1 MNIIVIIEHKDG
13 KMHRMS
19 REAIVG
25 AQKIGGQ
32 ITALVIGKDHEKV
45 VNELLNYEIEKTIV
59 VDHDLIP
66 AYNADGYKE
75 IVKQVFDSIDPK
87 FIVAGHTY
95 QSRDF
100 MPRISA
106 VLDIPM
112 LADLIEVEKDKYVKQ
127 VMNSKLNA
135 SITSNQDKAI
145 LTFQSASFSEE
156 DIINGSN
163 SLEKFKVTI
172 DPSLIKSKAENPF
185 QETSSEVDLESAAFI
200 VSVGRGIEKEEN
212 KSIAFNLAQ
221 ALGAEVSAS
230 RPVVDA
236 GWLPSSRQVGSSGS
250 TISPKLYFSLG
261 VSGAIQH
268 VVGMKGSKNILAINK
283 DRDAP
288 IFEISDYAVVG
299 DVLEIVPKLVN
310 KLKELELKSN

>member
-1 MNIIVIIEHKDG
+1 MNILVIIEHKNG

-19 REAIVG
+19 REAIAG
-25 AQKIGGQ
+25 AQKIGGK
-32 ITALVIGKDHEKV
+32 IAALVIGKDREEV

-59 VDHDLIP
+59 VYHDLVP

-75 IVKQVFDSIDPK
+75 IVKQVFYSTDPK

-106 VLDIPM
+106 ALDIPM

-156 DIINGSN
+156 DIIKGSN
-163 SLEKFKVTI
+163 SLEKFEVTL
-172 DPSLIKSKAENPF
+172 DPSLIKSKAENAF
-185 QETSSEVDLESAAFI
+185 QETFSEVDLESADFI

-310 KLKELELKSN
+310 KLKELE

>member
-1 MNIIVIIEHKDG
+1 MNILVIIEHKDG

-32 ITALVIGKDHEKV
+32 ITALVIGKDHGEV

-100 MPRISA
+100 IPRISA
-106 VLDIPM
+106 ALDIPM
-112 LADLIEVEKDKYVKQ
+112 LADLIVVERDKYVKQ

-156 DIINGSN
+156 DIIKGSN
-163 SLEKFKVTI
+163 SLEKFKVTL

-185 QETSSEVDLESAAFI
+185 QETSSEVDLESADFI

-310 KLKELELKSN
+310 KLKELE

>member
-1 MNIIVIIEHKDG
+1 MNSLVIIEHKDR

-19 REAIVG
+19 REAVVG

-32 ITALVIGKDHEKV
+32 ITALVIGKDYGEV
-45 VNELLNYEIEKTIV
+45 ANELLNYEIEKTIV
-59 VDHDLIP
+59 VDHDLAP
-66 AYNADGYKE
+66 TYNADGYKE
-75 IVKQVFDSIDPK
+75 IIKQVFDSLDPQ
-87 FIVAGHTY
+87 FIISGHTY

-106 VLDIPM
+106 ALDIP
-112 LADLIEVEKDKYVKQ
+112 LIVDLIEVEDNRYVKQ

-156 DIINGSN
+156 DIKKGSN
-163 SLEKFKVTI
+163 PLENFEVTL
-172 DPSLIKSKAENPF
+172 DSSSIKSKAEDPF
-185 QETSSEVDLESAAFI
+185 QETSSEVDLESADFI

-212 KSIAFNLAQ
+212 KSIAFDLAQ
-221 ALGAEVSAS
+221 VLGAEVSAS

-236 GWLPSSRQVGSSGS
+236 GWLPSARQVGSSGS
-250 TISPKLYFSLG
+250 TVSPKLYFSLG

-299 DVLEIVPKLVN
+299 NVLEIIPKLIEE
-310 KLKELELKSN
+310 LKELK

>member
-1 MNIIVIIEHKDG
+1 MNILVIIEHKDG

-32 ITALVIGKDHEKV
+32 ITALVIGKDHGEV
-45 VNELLNYEIEKTIV
+45 VNELLNYEIEKTTV

-75 IVKQVFDSIDPK
+75 IVKQVFDFIDPK

-100 MPRISA
+100 IPRISA
-106 VLDIPM
+106 ALDIPM
-112 LADLIEVEKDKYVKQ
+112 LADLIVVERDKYVKQ

-156 DIINGSN
+156 DIIKGSN
-163 SLEKFKVTI
+163 SLEKFKVNL

-185 QETSSEVDLESAAFI
+185 QETSSEVDLESADFI

-310 KLKELELKSN
+310 KLKELE

>member
-1 MNIIVIIEHKDG
+1 MNILVIIEHKDG

-25 AQKIGGQ
+25 AQKIRGQ
-32 ITALVIGKDHEKV
+32 ITALVVGKDHEEV

-59 VDHDLIP
+59 VDHDLVP
-66 AYNADGYKE
+66 SYNADGYKE
-75 IVKQVFDSIDPK
+75 IIKQVFDSVNPK
-87 FIVAGHTY
+87 FILAGHTY

-100 MPRISA
+100 MPRVSA
-106 VLDIPM
+106 ALDIP
-112 LADLIEVEKDKYVKQ
+112 LIADLIEVEHNKYVKQ

-135 SITSNQDKAI
+135 SIISNEDKAI

-156 DIINGSN
+156 DIIKGSN
-163 SLEKFKVTI
+163 PLEKFEVNL
-172 DPSLIKSKAENPF
+172 DVSSIKSKAEDPF
-185 QETSSEVDLESAAFI
+185 QESSSEVDLESADFI
-200 VSVGRGIEKEEN
+200 VSVGRGIEKKEN
-212 KSIAFNLAQ
+212 KSIAFDLAQ
-221 ALGAEVSAS
+221 VLGAEVSAS
-230 RPVVDA
+230 RPVVDS
-236 GWLPSSRQVGSSGS
+236 GWLSSARQVGSSGS
-250 TISPKLYFSLG
+250 TVSPKLYFSLG

-299 DVLEIVPKLVN
+299 NVLEIIPKLID
-310 KLKELELKSN
+310 KLNESD

>member
-1 MNIIVIIEHKDG
+1 MNILVIIEHKDG

-32 ITALVIGKDHEKV
+32 ITALVIGKDHGEV

-100 MPRISA
+100 IPRISA
-106 VLDIPM
+106 ALDIPM
-112 LADLIEVEKDKYVKQ
+112 LADLIVVERDKYVKQ

-156 DIINGSN
+156 DIIKGSN
-163 SLEKFKVTI
+163 SLEKFKVTL

-185 QETSSEVDLESAAFI
+185 QETSSEVDLESADFI

-310 KLKELELKSN
+310 KIKELK

>member
-1 MNIIVIIEHKDG
+1 MNILIIIEHKNG

-32 ITALVIGKDHEKV
+32 ISALIIGKDHEEI
-45 VNELLNYEIEKTIV
+45 VNELLNYEIEKTLV
-59 VDHDLIP
+59 VDHDLVP

-75 IVKQVFDSIDPK
+75 IVKQVFDSVDPK
-87 FIVAGHTY
+87 FIIAGHTY

-106 VLDIPM
+106 AFDIPM
-112 LADLIEVEKDKYVKQ
+112 LADLIEVENDKYVKQ
-127 VMNSKLNA
+127 IMNSKLNA

-156 DIINGSN
+156 DIIKGSN
-163 SLEKFKVTI
+163 SLEKFEVTL

-185 QETSSEVDLESAAFI
+185 QEAYSEVDLESADFI

-212 KSIAFNLAQ
+212 KSIAFDLAKV
-221 ALGAEVSAS
+221 LGAEVSAS

-299 DVLEIVPKLVN
+299 DVLEIIPKLVN
-310 KLKELELKSN
+310 KLKELE

>member
-1 MNIIVIIEHKDG
+1 MNILVIIEHKDG

-32 ITALVIGKDHEKV
+32 ITALVIGKDHGEV

-100 MPRISA
+100 IPRISA
-106 VLDIPM
+106 ALDIPM
-112 LADLIEVEKDKYVKQ
+112 LADLIVVERDKYVKQ

-156 DIINGSN
+156 DIIKGSN
-163 SLEKFKVTI
+163 SLEKFKVNL

-185 QETSSEVDLESAAFI
+185 QETSSEVDLESADFI

-310 KLKELELKSN
+310 KLKELE

>member
-1 MNIIVIIEHKDG
+1 MNILVIIEHKDG

-32 ITALVIGKDHEKV
+32 ITALVIGKDHGEV

-75 IVKQVFDSIDPK
+75 IVKKVFDFIDPK

-100 MPRISA
+100 IPRISA
-106 VLDIPM
+106 ALDIPM

-156 DIINGSN
+156 DIIKGSN
-163 SLEKFKVTI
+163 SLEKFKVTL

-185 QETSSEVDLESAAFI
+185 QETSSEVDLESADFI

-310 KLKELELKSN
+310 KLKELE

>member
-1 MNIIVIIEHKDG
+1 MNILIIIEHKNG

-32 ITALVIGKDHEKV
+32 ISALIIGKDHEEIL
-45 VNELLNYEIEKTIV
+45 NELLNYEIEKTIV
-59 VDHDLIP
+59 VDHDLVP

-75 IVKQVFDSIDPK
+75 IVKQVFDSVDPK
-87 FIVAGHTY
+87 FIIAGHTY

-106 VLDIPM
+106 AFDIPM
-112 LADLIEVEKDKYVKQ
+112 LADLIEVENDKYVKQ
-127 VMNSKLNA
+127 IMNSKLNA

-156 DIINGSN
+156 DIIKGSN
-163 SLEKFKVTI
+163 SLEKVEITL

-185 QETSSEVDLESAAFI
+185 QETSSEVDLESADFI

-212 KSIAFNLAQ
+212 KSLAFDLAQ
-221 ALGAEVSAS
+221 VLGAEVSAS

-310 KLKELELKSN
+310 NLKESE

>member
-1 MNIIVIIEHKDG
+1 MNILIIIEHKNG

-32 ITALVIGKDHEKV
+32 ITAVVIGKDHGEV

-75 IVKQVFDSIDPK
+75 IVKQVFDFIDPK

-100 MPRISA
+100 IPRISA
-106 VLDIPM
+106 ALDIPM
-112 LADLIEVEKDKYVKQ
+112 LADLIEVKKDKYVKQ
-127 VMNSKLNA
+127 VMNSKLSA

-156 DIINGSN
+156 DIIKGSN
-163 SLEKFKVTI
+163 SLEKFKVTL

-185 QETSSEVDLESAAFI
+185 QETSSEVDLESADFI

-310 KLKELELKSN
+310 KLKELE

>member
-1 MNIIVIIEHKDG
+1 MNILIIIEHKNG

-32 ITALVIGKDHEKV
+32 ITALVIGKDHEEV
-45 VNELLNYEIEKTIV
+45 VKELLNYEIEKTIV
-59 VDHDLIP
+59 VDHDLVP
-66 AYNADGYKE
+66 TYNADGYKE

-87 FIVAGHTY
+87 FVVAGHTY

-106 VLDIPM
+106 AFDIPM

-145 LTFQSASFSEE
+145 LTFQSASFIEE
-156 DIINGSN
+156 DIIKGSN
-163 SLEKFKVTI
+163 YLEKFEVNL

-185 QETSSEVDLESAAFI
+185 QETSSEVDLESADFI

-310 KLKELELKSN
+310 KIKELK

>member
-1 MNIIVIIEHKDG
+1 MNSLVIIEHKND
-13 KMHRMS
+13 KIHRMS
-19 REAIVG
+19 IEAIVG
-25 AQKIGGQ
+25 AQKIGGK
-32 ITALVIGKDHEKV
+32 IAALVIGKGSEDV
-45 VNELLNYEIEKTIV
+45 ANELLNYKIEKTVV
-59 VDHDLIP
+59 VDHDLVP

-75 IVKQVFDSIDPK
+75 IIKQVFDSIDPK
-87 FIVAGHTY
+87 FIIAGHTY

-100 MPRISA
+100 IPRISA
-106 VLDIPM
+106 SLDIPM
-112 LADLIEVEKDKYVKQ
+112 LADLIVVERDKYVKQ

-156 DIINGSN
+156 DIIKGSN
-163 SLEKFKVTI
+163 SLEKFKVTL

-185 QETSSEVDLESAAFI
+185 QETSSEVDLESADFI

-299 DVLEIVPKLVN
+299 DVLEIIPKLVN
-310 KLKELELKSN
+310 KLKELE

>member
-1 MNIIVIIEHKDG
+1 MNILVIIEHKDG

-19 REAIVG
+19 KEAIVG

-32 ITALVIGKDHEKV
+32 ITALVIGKDHGEV
-45 VNELLNYEIEKTIV
+45 VNELLNYEIEKTTV

-106 VLDIPM
+106 ALDIPM
-112 LADLIEVEKDKYVKQ
+112 LADLIVVERDKYVKQ

-156 DIINGSN
+156 DIIKGSN
-163 SLEKFKVTI
+163 SLEKFKVTL

-185 QETSSEVDLESAAFI
+185 QETSSEVDLESADFI

-299 DVLEIVPKLVN
+299 DVLEIVPKLVD
-310 KLKELELKSN
+310 KLKELK

>member
-1 MNIIVIIEHKDG
+1 MNILVIIEHKDG

-32 ITALVIGKDHEKV
+32 ITALVIGKDHGEV
-45 VNELLNYEIEKTIV
+45 VNELLNYEIEKTLV
-59 VDHDLIP
+59 VDHDLVP

-106 VLDIPM
+106 ALDIPM
-112 LADLIEVEKDKYVKQ
+112 LADLIVVERDKYVKQ

-156 DIINGSN
+156 DIIKGSN
-163 SLEKFKVTI
+163 SLEKFEVTLE
-172 DPSLIKSKAENPF
+172 PSLIKSKAENPF
-185 QETSSEVDLESAAFI
+185 QETSSEVDLESADFI

-310 KLKELELKSN
+310 KLKELE

>member
-1 MNIIVIIEHKDG
+1 MNILVIIEHKDG

-32 ITALVIGKDHEKV
+32 IKALVIGKDHEEV
-45 VNELLNYEIEKTIV
+45 VNELLNYEIEKTTV

-100 MPRISA
+100 IPRISA
-106 VLDIPM
+106 ALDIPM
-112 LADLIEVEKDKYVKQ
+112 LADLIVVERDKYVKQ

-156 DIINGSN
+156 DIIKGSN
-163 SLEKFKVTI
+163 SLEKFKVNL

-185 QETSSEVDLESAAFI
+185 QETSSEVDLESADFI

-221 ALGAEVSAS
+221 VLGAEVSAS

-236 GWLPSSRQVGSSGS
+236 G
-250 TISPKLYFSLG
+250 
-261 VSGAIQH
+261 
-268 VVGMKGSKNILAINK
+268 
-283 DRDAP
+283 
-288 IFEISDYAVVG
+288 
-299 DVLEIVPKLVN
+299 
-310 KLKELELKSN
+310 

>member
-1 MNIIVIIEHKDG
+1 MNVLVIIEHKDG

-32 ITALVIGKDHEKV
+32 ITALVIGKDHGEV

-75 IVKQVFDSIDPK
+75 IVKQVFDFIDPK

-100 MPRISA
+100 IPRISA
-106 VLDIPM
+106 ALDIPM
-112 LADLIEVEKDKYVKQ
+112 LADLIVVERDKYVKQ

-156 DIINGSN
+156 DIIKGSN
-163 SLEKFKVTI
+163 SLEKFKVTL

-185 QETSSEVDLESAAFI
+185 QETSSEVDLESADFI

-310 KLKELELKSN
+310 KLKELE

>member
-1 MNIIVIIEHKDG
+1 MNNLVIIEHKDS

-19 REAIVG
+19 IEAIVG

-32 ITALVIGKDHEKV
+32 ITALVIGKDHEEVANK
-45 VNELLNYEIEKTIV
+45 LLNYEIEKTIV
-59 VDHDLIP
+59 VDHDLVP

-75 IVKQVFDSIDPK
+75 IIKQVFDSVDPK
-87 FIVAGHTY
+87 FIIAGHTY

-106 VLDIPM
+106 ALDIP
-112 LADLIEVEKDKYVKQ
+112 LIADLIEIENDKYVKQ
-127 VMNSKLNA
+127 VMNSKLSA
-135 SITSNQDKAI
+135 SITLNQDKAI
-145 LTFQSASFSEE
+145 LTFQSASFSE
-156 DIINGSN
+156 DNINEGSN
-163 SLEKFKVTI
+163 SLEKFEVTL
-172 DPSLIKSKAENPF
+172 DPSLIKSKAEDPF
-185 QETSSEVDLESAAFI
+185 QESSSEVDLESAEFI

-212 KSIAFNLAQ
+212 KSIAFDLAQ
-221 ALGAEVSAS
+221 LLGAEVSAS
-230 RPVVDA
+230 RPVVDS
-236 GWLPSSRQVGSSGS
+236 GWLPSARQVGSSGS
-250 TISPKLYFSLG
+250 TVSPKLYFSLG

-299 DVLEIVPKLVN
+299 NVLEIIPKLIE
-310 KLKELELKSN
+310 KLKESE

>member
-1 MNIIVIIEHKDG
+1 MNILVIIEHKDG

-19 REAIVG
+19 RESIVG

-32 ITALVIGKDHEKV
+32 ITALVIGKDHGEV

-75 IVKQVFDSIDPK
+75 IVKQVFDFIDPK

-100 MPRISA
+100 IPRISA
-106 VLDIPM
+106 ALDIPM
-112 LADLIEVEKDKYVKQ
+112 LADLIVVERDKYVKQ

-135 SITSNQDKAI
+135 SITSNQDKVI

-156 DIINGSN
+156 DIIKGSN
-163 SLEKFKVTI
+163 SLEKFKVTL

-185 QETSSEVDLESAAFI
+185 QETSSEVDLESADFI

-310 KLKELELKSN
+310 KLKELE

>member
-1 MNIIVIIEHKDG
+1 MNILIIIEHKNG

-32 ITALVIGKDHEKV
+32 ITALVIGKDHEEV
-45 VNELLNYEIEKTIV
+45 VKELLNYEIEKTIV
-59 VDHDLIP
+59 VDHDLVP
-66 AYNADGYKE
+66 TYNADGYKE

-87 FIVAGHTY
+87 FVVAGHTY

-106 VLDIPM
+106 AFDIPM

-156 DIINGSN
+156 DIIKGSN
-163 SLEKFKVTI
+163 SLEKFKVTL
-172 DPSLIKSKAENPF
+172 DPLLIKSKAENPF
-185 QETSSEVDLESAAFI
+185 QETSSEVDLESADFI

-310 KLKELELKSN
+310 KIKELK

>member
-1 MNIIVIIEHKDG
+1 MNILVIIEHKDG

-25 AQKIGGQ
+25 AQKIEGQ
-32 ITALVIGKDHEKV
+32 ITALVICKDHGEV

-75 IVKQVFDSIDPK
+75 IVKQVFDFIDPK

-100 MPRISA
+100 IPRISA
-106 VLDIPM
+106 ALDIPM
-112 LADLIEVEKDKYVKQ
+112 LADLIVVERDKYVKQ

-156 DIINGSN
+156 DIIKGSN
-163 SLEKFKVTI
+163 SLEKFKVTL

-185 QETSSEVDLESAAFI
+185 QETSSEVDLESADFI

-310 KLKELELKSN
+310 KLKELE

>member
-1 MNIIVIIEHKDG
+1 MNILVIIEHKDG

-19 REAIVG
+19 IEAIVG

-32 ITALVIGKDHEKV
+32 ITALVIGKDHEEV
-45 VNELLNYEIEKTIV
+45 VNELLNYEIVKTIV
-59 VDHDLIP
+59 VDHDLVP

-87 FIVAGHTY
+87 FIIAGHTY

-106 VLDIPM
+106 ALDIPM
-112 LADLIEVEKDKYVKQ
+112 LADLIEVENDKYVKQ
-127 VMNSKLNA
+127 IMNSKLYA

-145 LTFQSASFSEE
+145 LTFQSASFSKE
-156 DIINGSN
+156 DIIKGSN
-163 SLEKFKVTI
+163 SLEKFDVTL
-172 DPSLIKSKAENPF
+172 DPSSIKSKAEDPF
-185 QETSSEVDLESAAFI
+185 QESSSEVDLESAEFI

-212 KSIAFNLAQ
+212 KSIAFDLAQ
-221 ALGAEVSAS
+221 LLGAEVSAS
-230 RPVVDA
+230 RPVVDS
-236 GWLPSSRQVGSSGS
+236 GWLPSARQVGSSGS
-250 TISPKLYFSLG
+250 TVSPKLYFSLG

-299 DVLEIVPKLVN
+299 NVLEIVPKLIE
-310 KLKELELKSN
+310 KLKESE

>member
-1 MNIIVIIEHKDG
+1 MNILVIIEHKDG

-32 ITALVIGKDHEKV
+32 ITALVIGKDHGEV
-45 VNELLNYEIEKTIV
+45 VNELLNYEIEKTLV

-100 MPRISA
+100 IPRISA
-106 VLDIPM
+106 ALDIPM
-112 LADLIEVEKDKYVKQ
+112 LADLIVVERDKYVKQ

-135 SITSNQDKAI
+135 SITSNQDKVI

-156 DIINGSN
+156 DIIKGSN
-163 SLEKFKVTI
+163 SLEKFKVTL

-185 QETSSEVDLESAAFI
+185 QETSSEVDLESADFI

-212 KSIAFNLAQ
+212 KSIGFNLAQ

-299 DVLEIVPKLVN
+299 DVLEIVPKLVK
-310 KLKELELKSN
+310 KLEELE

>member
-1 MNIIVIIEHKDG
+1 MNILIIIEHKNG

-32 ITALVIGKDHEKV
+32 ISALIIGKDHEEI
-45 VNELLNYEIEKTIV
+45 VNELLSYEIEKTIV
-59 VDHDLIP
+59 VDHDLVP

-75 IVKQVFDSIDPK
+75 IVKQVFDSVDPK
-87 FIVAGHTY
+87 FIIAGHTY

-106 VLDIPM
+106 AFDIPM
-112 LADLIEVEKDKYVKQ
+112 LADLIEVENDKYVKQ
-127 VMNSKLNA
+127 IMNSKLNA

-156 DIINGSN
+156 DIIKGSN
-163 SLEKFKVTI
+163 SLEKVEITL

-185 QETSSEVDLESAAFI
+185 QETSSEVDLESADFI

-212 KSIAFNLAQ
+212 KSLAFDLAQ
-221 ALGAEVSAS
+221 VLGAEVSAS

-310 KLKELELKSN
+310 NLKESE

>member
-1 MNIIVIIEHKDG
+1 MNILIIIEHKNG

-32 ITALVIGKDHEKV
+32 ISALIIGKDHEKI

-59 VDHDLIP
+59 VDHDLVP

-75 IVKQVFDSIDPK
+75 IVKQVFDSVDPK
-87 FIVAGHTY
+87 FIIAGHTY

-106 VLDIPM
+106 AFDIPM
-112 LADLIEVEKDKYVKQ
+112 LADLIEVKNDKYVKQ
-127 VMNSKLNA
+127 IMNSKLNA
-135 SITSNQDKAI
+135 SITSNQNKAI

-156 DIINGSN
+156 DIIKGSN
-163 SLEKFKVTI
+163 SLEKFEVTL
-172 DPSLIKSKAENPF
+172 DTSLIRSKAENPF
-185 QETSSEVDLESAAFI
+185 QETSSEVDLESADFI

-212 KSIAFNLAQ
+212 KSIAFDLAQ
-221 ALGAEVSAS
+221 VLGAEVSAS

-299 DVLEIVPKLVN
+299 DVLEIVPKLVDN
-310 KLKELELKSN
+310 LKELE

>member
-1 MNIIVIIEHKDG
+1 MNILVIIEHKDG

-19 REAIVG
+19 REAIAG
-25 AQKIGGQ
+25 AQKIGGK
-32 ITALVIGKDHEKV
+32 IAALVIGKDHEEV

-59 VDHDLIP
+59 VDHDLVP
-66 AYNADGYKE
+66 AYNSDGYKE
-75 IVKQVFDSIDPK
+75 IVKQVFDSIDLK
-87 FIVAGHTY
+87 FIIAGHTY

-106 VLDIPM
+106 AFDIPM
-112 LADLIEVEKDKYVKQ
+112 LADLIEVENDKYVKQ

-156 DIINGSN
+156 DIIKGSN
-163 SLEKFKVTI
+163 SLEKFEVTL
-172 DPSLIKSKAENPF
+172 DPSLIKSKAENAF
-185 QETSSEVDLESAAFI
+185 QETSSEVDLESADFI

-221 ALGAEVSAS
+221 VLGAEVSAS

-299 DVLEIVPKLVN
+299 DVLEIIPKLVN
-310 KLKELELKSN
+310 KLKELE

>member
-1 MNIIVIIEHKDG
+1 MNILVIIEHKDG

-32 ITALVIGKDHEKV
+32 ITALVIGKDHDEV
-45 VNELLNYEIEKTIV
+45 VNELLNYKIGETTV
-59 VDHDLIP
+59 VDHDLVP
-66 AYNADGYKE
+66 VYNADGYKE
-75 IVKQVFDSIDPK
+75 IVKQIFDSIDPK

-106 VLDIPM
+106 ALDIPM

-156 DIINGSN
+156 DMIKGSN
-163 SLEKFKVTI
+163 SLEKFEVTL

-185 QETSSEVDLESAAFI
+185 QETSSEVDLESADFI

-310 KLKELELKSN
+310 KLKELE

>member
-1 MNIIVIIEHKDG
+1 MNILVIIEHKDG

-32 ITALVIGKDHEKV
+32 ITALVIGKDHGEV
-45 VNELLNYEIEKTIV
+45 VNELLNYEIEKTTV

-75 IVKQVFDSIDPK
+75 IVKQVFDFIDPK

-100 MPRISA
+100 IPRISA
-106 VLDIPM
+106 ALDIPM
-112 LADLIEVEKDKYVKQ
+112 LADLIVVERDKYVKQ

-156 DIINGSN
+156 DIIKGSN
-163 SLEKFKVTI
+163 SLEKFKVTL

-185 QETSSEVDLESAAFI
+185 QETSSEVDLESADFI

-310 KLKELELKSN
+310 KLKELE

>member
-1 MNIIVIIEHKDG
+1 MNILVIIEHKDG

-32 ITALVIGKDHEKV
+32 ITALVIGKDHGEV

-75 IVKQVFDSIDPK
+75 IVKQVFDFIDPK

-100 MPRISA
+100 IPRISA
-106 VLDIPM
+106 ALDIPM
-112 LADLIEVEKDKYVKQ
+112 LADLIVVERDKYVKQ

-135 SITSNQDKAI
+135 SITSNQEKAI

-156 DIINGSN
+156 DIIKGSN
-163 SLEKFKVTI
+163 SLEKFKVNL

-185 QETSSEVDLESAAFI
+185 QETSSEVDLESADFI

-221 ALGAEVSAS
+221 VLGAEVSAS

-310 KLKELELKSN
+310 KLKELE

>member
-1 MNIIVIIEHKDG
+1 MNILIIIEHKNG

-32 ITALVIGKDHEKV
+32 ISALIIGKDHEEIL
-45 VNELLNYEIEKTIV
+45 NELLNYEIEKTIV
-59 VDHDLIP
+59 VDHDLVP

-75 IVKQVFDSIDPK
+75 IVKQVFDSVDPK
-87 FIVAGHTY
+87 FIIAGHTY

-106 VLDIPM
+106 AFDIPM
-112 LADLIEVEKDKYVKQ
+112 LADLIEVENDKYVKQ
-127 VMNSKLNA
+127 IMNSKLNA

-156 DIINGSN
+156 DIIKGSN
-163 SLEKFKVTI
+163 SLEKVEITL

-185 QETSSEVDLESAAFI
+185 QETSSEVDLESADFI

-212 KSIAFNLAQ
+212 KSLAFDLAQ
-221 ALGAEVSAS
+221 VLGAEVSAS

-299 DVLEIVPKLVN
+299 DVLEIVPKLVDN
-310 KLKELELKSN
+310 LKELE

>member
-1 MNIIVIIEHKDG
+1 MNILVIIEHKDG

-32 ITALVIGKDHEKV
+32 ITALVIGKDHGEV

-75 IVKQVFDSIDPK
+75 IVKQVFDFIDPK

-100 MPRISA
+100 IPRISA
-106 VLDIPM
+106 ALDIPM
-112 LADLIEVEKDKYVKQ
+112 LADLIVVERDKYVKQ

-156 DIINGSN
+156 DIIKGSN
-163 SLEKFKVTI
+163 SLEKFKVTL

-185 QETSSEVDLESAAFI
+185 QETSSEVDLESADFI

-310 KLKELELKSN
+310 KLKELE

>member
-1 MNIIVIIEHKDG
+1 MNILIIIEHKNS

-32 ITALVIGKDHEKV
+32 ITALVIGKDHEEV
-45 VNELLNYEIEKTIV
+45 VKELLNYEIEKTIV
-59 VDHDLIP
+59 VDHDLVP
-66 AYNADGYKE
+66 TYNADGYKE

-87 FIVAGHTY
+87 FVVAGHTY

-106 VLDIPM
+106 AFDIPM

-145 LTFQSASFSEE
+145 LTFQSASFIEE
-156 DIINGSN
+156 DIIKGSN
-163 SLEKFKVTI
+163 YLEKFEVNL

-185 QETSSEVDLESAAFI
+185 QETSSEVDLESADFI

-310 KLKELELKSN
+310 KIKELK

>member
-1 MNIIVIIEHKDG
+1 MNILVIIEHKDG

-25 AQKIGGQ
+25 AQKIEGQ
-32 ITALVIGKDHEKV
+32 ITALVIGKDHEEV

-59 VDHDLIP
+59 VDHDLVP

-87 FIVAGHTY
+87 FIIAGHTY

-106 VLDIPM
+106 ALDIPM
-112 LADLIEVEKDKYVKQ
+112 LADLIVVERDKYVKQ

-156 DIINGSN
+156 DIIKGSN
-163 SLEKFKVTI
+163 SLEKFKVTL

-185 QETSSEVDLESAAFI
+185 QETSSEVDLESADFI

-310 KLKELELKSN
+310 KLKELE